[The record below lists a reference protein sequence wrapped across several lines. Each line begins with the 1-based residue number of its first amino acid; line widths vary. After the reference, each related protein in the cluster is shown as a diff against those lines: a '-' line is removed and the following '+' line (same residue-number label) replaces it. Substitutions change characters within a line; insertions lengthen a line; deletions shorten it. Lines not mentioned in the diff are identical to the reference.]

1 MSKEFDPFGD
11 SVNIPEENVAK
22 ENDDL
27 LLPTDWEEKT
37 TSFVLLERGTYDVV
51 VKNAE
56 LKKKN
61 VRFIALEMKEAETGA
76 LLWDNVPVAENT
88 LFRLKPVVDAF
99 NVHSRSIKEIVSKLD
114 GKSARVIVGVESY
127 TDQTGNQKTK
137 NVIESYLPKSS

>member
-1 MSKEFDPFGD
+1 MSQEFDPFGAAVD
-11 SVNIPEENVAK
+11 IPEESVAK

-37 TSFVLLERGTYDVV
+37 TTFVLLERGTYDVE

-61 VRFIALEMKEAETGA
+61 VRFIALELKEVETGA
-76 LLWDNVPVAENT
+76 LIWDNVPVAENT

-99 NVHSRSIKEIVSKLD
+99 DAHSRSVREIVSKLN
-114 GKSARVIVGVESY
+114 GKRGRVVVGVESY
-127 TDQTGNQKTK
+127 TDQTGNQKTR
-137 NVIESYLPKSS
+137 NVIESYIPKSS